1 MARKNSEKDFL
12 LNNRI
17 FRANLSSVNFQASA
31 ADYLAAMRKRNFYSI
46 TGFVFLT
53 LIALLLNGAAIRR
66 GVERSPRDIVPKGQ
80 PDYDAMFADGKL
92 RIAVFWGW
100 DHPRDTIMGSFPAF
114 ETLNGKRLY
123 YRGKPVLI
131 EIGMITQINERP
143 KDIFRSALE
152 DPTIDV
158 VIYSGHAR
166 YGSGMAFSSMDD
178 IFKCGNGDLIE
189 DRHVKPYRVFRAT
202 AEDLD
207 ATSFPETYKIVML
220 NCCDSQG
227 HFRQSWGKRFR
238 ECSAPIDLLT
248 VEFPVFNLY
257 DHRRVLNLLRDLLA
271 FADWKTI
278 KKHYDAEIHKR
289 ANRLVID
296 PVFIPGKDDYVME
309 NNY

>member
-1 MARKNSEKDFL
+1 
-12 LNNRI
+12 
-17 FRANLSSVNFQASA
+17 
-31 ADYLAAMRKRNFYSI
+31 MRKRIIYAL
-46 TGFVFLT
+46 TGFLCLT
-53 LIALLLNGAAIRR
+53 MVAVLLNGAVVRRSVER
-66 GVERSPRDIVPKGQ
+66 GVKDIIPKGQ
-80 PDYDAMFADGKL
+80 PNYEAMFADCKL

-131 EIGMITQINERP
+131 EIGMITQINQNP
-143 KDIFRSALE
+143 KGIFKKALE

-166 YGSGMAFSSMDD
+166 YGGGMAFSSMDD

-189 DRHVKPYRVFRAT
+189 DRHVTPYRIVRAT

-207 ATSFPETYKIVML
+207 ATDFPANAYKIIML

-227 HFRQSWGKRFR
+227 HFRQSWGNRFR

-257 DHRRVLNLLRDLLA
+257 DHRRVLNLLRDLLS
-271 FADWKTI
+271 FSDWKTV
-278 KKHYDAEIHKR
+278 KKHYDSEVHKR
-289 ANRLVID
+289 NNRLIID
-296 PVFIPGKDDYVME
+296 PVYIPSEDDMALDRDY
-309 NNY
+309 

>member
-1 MARKNSEKDFL
+1 
-12 LNNRI
+12 
-17 FRANLSSVNFQASA
+17 
-31 ADYLAAMRKRNFYSI
+31 MRKRINYAL
-46 TGFVFLT
+46 TGFFCLAMVA
-53 LIALLLNGAAIRR
+53 ILLNGAAVRR
-66 GVERSPRDIVPKGQ
+66 SVERGAKDVIPKGQ
-80 PDYDAMFADGKL
+80 PNYEAMFADGKL

-131 EIGMITQINERP
+131 EIGMITQINQNP
-143 KDIFRSALE
+143 KGIFKKALE

-166 YGSGMAFSSMDD
+166 YGGGMAFSSMDD

-189 DRHVKPYRVFRAT
+189 DRHV
-202 AEDLD
+202 
-207 ATSFPETYKIVML
+207 ML

-227 HFRQSWGKRFR
+227 HFRQSWGNRFR

-257 DHRRVLNLLRDLLA
+257 DHRRVLNLLRDLLS
-271 FADWKTI
+271 FSDWKTV
-278 KKHYDAEIHKR
+278 KKHYDSEVHKR
-289 ANRLVID
+289 NNRLIID
-296 PVFIPGKDDYVME
+296 PVYIPSEDDMALDRDY
-309 NNY
+309 